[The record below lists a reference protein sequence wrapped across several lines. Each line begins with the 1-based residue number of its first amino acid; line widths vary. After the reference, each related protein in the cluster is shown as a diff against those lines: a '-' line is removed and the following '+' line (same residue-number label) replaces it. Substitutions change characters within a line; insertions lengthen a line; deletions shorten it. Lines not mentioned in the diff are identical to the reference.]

1 MLPWTVV
8 YMTRPV
14 LAALQTS
21 HRCDSTR
28 ATIARGASVAHS
40 CFISNPWII
49 GADLTFLSWVYVPP
63 SHPSVSFALFPRFH
77 APSLPQTSPSNPFGS
92 LMESCKLPNR
102 ARPATHCVSAFPL
115 WIVSDATWSRYNCSF
130 TSTLFHAR
138 QHNKRLLLSLFQCTD
153 YRDTVI
159 KTLQRKFIRFTNTMK
174 WKYLLLTD
182 VDYVT

>member
-115 WIVSDATWSRYNCSF
+115 WIVSDATWLWVMQLGRGTTAASLVLYF
-130 TSTLFHAR
+130 MQDSTINVYYYHYFNALTIGT
-138 QHNKRLLLSLFQCTD
+138 LS
-153 YRDTVI
+153 
-159 KTLQRKFIRFTNTMK
+159 
-174 WKYLLLTD
+174 
-182 VDYVT
+182 